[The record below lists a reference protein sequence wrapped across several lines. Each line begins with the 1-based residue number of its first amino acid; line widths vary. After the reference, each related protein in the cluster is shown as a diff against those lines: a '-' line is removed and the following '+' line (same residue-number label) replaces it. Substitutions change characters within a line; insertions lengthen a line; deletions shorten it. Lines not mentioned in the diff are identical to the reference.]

1 MSDRFVILVVDDD
14 RDEGVALAADLAEL
28 LQRTASVEVVQDVAS
43 ARRVAADVESRGG
56 VVPVAFVDVDLDEDP
71 SVTVVELNEAEE
83 LTTTRNVV
91 VTSKASLHGVD
102 HALQRGAIHG
112 MITRPWTPHGLR
124 AQLLANLAVFLVAHA
139 PDALPHFDGLL
150 DDDDRRKARDR
161 IEQQHRATRRRP
173 SSTPL
178 LLDSSISDDEME
190 RRMVELLDDTLGHPP
205 RVRVAP
211 GTILIEAGEDVGGI
225 YVLLDGVVRLSTRTD
240 TGEQILHEQSTG
252 AIIGLLSLASHK
264 RAMLQCRAITDV
276 RAIPVTLDQ
285 LAEALDSEPRLASLV
300 TRVLIRSLARRLR
313 RSDELQMELD
323 ESLAALSEA
332 RAQLVASAR
341 FTALG
346 EMAAGMAHELNNPT
360 AALARATD
368 HLTEDVAAVIG
379 DAAVRQRVLDQ
390 LDTAPMST
398 SERRALRRTLADELG
413 DRRLAD
419 RIIDLGTTDV
429 DEARRLAALDGAE
442 LGRLEAGARLGRSL
456 KTVESAADRVQSLVA
471 SLRAYSRGDDGRGPW
486 IDDVD
491 VSAGIDDALRLLS
504 HRMGDVEI
512 RREYQPA
519 PGVTARPGELQ
530 QVWTNVL
537 ANALDA
543 MGDQG
548 RLTVLVGP
556 GGNDTV
562 SVRIVDD
569 GPGIPPELNER
580 IFAPRFTTKNG
591 RVQFGLGLGLS
602 ISRQIVDEHGGSIA
616 VDSRP
621 GHTEFRIELPT
632 GASHE

>member
-1 MSDRFVILVVDDD
+1 M
-14 RDEGVALAADLAEL
+14 
-28 LQRTASVEVVQDVAS
+28 
-43 ARRVAADVESRGG
+43 
-56 VVPVAFVDVDLDEDP
+56 
-71 SVTVVELNEAEE
+71 VELNEAEE

-398 SERRALRRTLADELG
+398 SERRATAQDAGRR
-413 DRRLAD
+413 
-419 RIIDLGTTDV
+419 
-429 DEARRLAALDGAE
+429 ARR
-442 LGRLEAGARLGRSL
+442 SP
-456 KTVESAADRVQSLVA
+456 
-471 SLRAYSRGDDGRGPW
+471 SRRPDPRPRDHGCGRG
-486 IDDVD
+486 
-491 VSAGIDDALRLLS
+491 SASGCA
-504 HRMGDVEI
+504 
-512 RREYQPA
+512 RR
-519 PGVTARPGELQ
+519 
-530 QVWTNVL
+530 
-537 ANALDA
+537 
-543 MGDQG
+543 
-548 RLTVLVGP
+548 
-556 GGNDTV
+556 
-562 SVRIVDD
+562 
-569 GPGIPPELNER
+569 
-580 IFAPRFTTKNG
+580 
-591 RVQFGLGLGLS
+591 
-602 ISRQIVDEHGGSIA
+602 
-616 VDSRP
+616 
-621 GHTEFRIELPT
+621 
-632 GASHE
+632 